1 MYFAYCRLCN
11 ISYFG
16 FSFYLVMVFNQSP
29 FAVALSIAV
38 IITISIIHNFSMA
51 MITIV
56 VIFLLKAVLG

>member
-1 MYFAYCRLCN
+1 
-11 ISYFG
+11 
-16 FSFYLVMVFNQSP
+16 MVFNQSP